1 MIMNIIQAQYK
12 GSSTSSYIFEGSG
25 YHTLE
30 KRHSTIEFHTNLL
43 TSKV

>member
-1 MIMNIIQAQYK
+1 MITNIIRAQYRD
-12 GSSTSSYIFEGSG
+12 SSTSSYIFKASG

-43 TSKV
+43 TSEV